1 MACSLYLLV
10 KFGLFS
16 YKKIFRY
23 GHDELS
29 VNTWKIQK
37 NKKYIYIN
45 NNNNKNRKKEE
56 GKHLPFSRQLTHFE
70 QPKRSLTFS
79 WQHQALCLGIGW
91 RNFPSLSSR
100 FFHHFPKQRACSQG
114 QKTVHRQKTVVRRWT
129 FRILR
134 IQLSQLIIILG
145 VDCNKKV
152 ELTIFDEIHQTVGLG

>member
-70 QPKRSLTFS
+70 QPKRSPDFFLTTSGSLFGYRVKKFPFPLLAIFS
-79 WQHQALCLGIGW
+79 PFSQTE
-91 RNFPSLSSR
+91 SL
-100 FFHHFPKQRACSQG
+100 FTGTENCSQTENCC
-114 QKTVHRQKTVVRRWT
+114 QKMDFSNFTN
-129 FRILR
+129 
-134 IQLSQLIIILG
+134 SAEP
-145 VDCNKKV
+145 VDNNSWCR
-152 ELTIFDEIHQTVGLG
+152 LQ

>member
-45 NNNNKNRKKEE
+45 NNNKNRKKEE

-70 QPKRSLTFS
+70 QPKRSPDFFLTTSGSLF
-79 WQHQALCLGIGW
+79 GY
-91 RNFPSLSSR
+91 RVKKFPFLSSR